1 MLERLFTAK
10 SFDPEHVLVS
20 KFDGDKP
27 LCTPDATQR
36 DQLLAWVEGIKSQQL
51 PAWLGL
57 PNNAEKVL
65 LTLRGE
71 GMLRNLLKVSDD
83 ELAFTG
89 DGEKE
94 AKPQWM
100 AQIGELA
107 QQWLKLLPKDINRM
121 RRTVDNIKDP
131 LFRFFEREINLGAQL
146 LRDIRHDLEE
156 ILSVC
161 RAERKQ
167 SNETRALAS
176 ALQKGVV
183 PVDWLRYTVPKDVTV
198 MDWVLDFSERVK
210 QLARIGASDNLKR
223 EEVWLGGTF
232 SPEAYVTAT
241 RQQVAQANTWSLEQ
255 LHLHVTIGRTDRLD
269 VDSGGKTVVSTLH
282 ECALAGMELRG
293 AESSGGN
300 ALRLSDEVKTSC
312 DCVEFSW
319 KQESPE
325 GVRLPLYLYGD
336 RRQLV
341 TSLAFAVSPATAF
354 YERGVALVA
363 NAALS

>member
-10 SFDPEHVLVS
+10 SFDPEH
-20 KFDGDKP
+20 
-27 LCTPDATQR
+27 
-36 DQLLAWVEGIKSQQL
+36 L

-71 GMLRNLLKVSDD
+71 TMLRNLLKVSDD
-83 ELAFTG
+83 ELAFSG

-100 AQIGELA
+100 AQLGELA

-121 RRTVDNIKDP
+121 KRTVDNIKDP

-156 ILSVC
+156 ILAVC

-183 PVDWLRYTVPKDVTV
+183 SID
-198 MDWVLDFSERVK
+198 
-210 QLARIGASDNLKR
+210 
-223 EEVWLGGTF
+223 
-232 SPEAYVTAT
+232 
-241 RQQVAQANTWSLEQ
+241 
-255 LHLHVTIGRTDRLD
+255 
-269 VDSGGKTVVSTLH
+269 
-282 ECALAGMELRG
+282 
-293 AESSGGN
+293 
-300 ALRLSDEVKTSC
+300 
-312 DCVEFSW
+312 
-319 KQESPE
+319 
-325 GVRLPLYLYGD
+325 
-336 RRQLV
+336 LV
-341 TSLAFAVSPATAF
+341 
-354 YERGVALVA
+354 G
-363 NAALS
+363 